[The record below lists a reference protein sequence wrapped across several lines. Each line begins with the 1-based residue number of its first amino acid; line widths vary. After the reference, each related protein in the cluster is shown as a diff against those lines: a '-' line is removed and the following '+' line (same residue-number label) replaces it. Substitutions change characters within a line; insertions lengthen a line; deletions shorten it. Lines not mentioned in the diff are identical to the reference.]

1 MANAGVSK
9 KLDTRTKFFY
19 GLGAAPYGIKD
30 NGFSYFLLI
39 FYSQVLGLSPLLTS
53 AALAIAIVVDALTDP
68 VIGYISDNW
77 HSRWGRRHPFMYA
90 AIVPICATYAFMWNP
105 PEIVL
110 GDQTSLFTFLIIMAV
125 SIRIFITFFE
135 VPNTALISE
144 LTDDYDDRTGM
155 MGLRYMFG
163 WLGGIGMAVFGYAYF
178 FRASNGE
185 NGLLQAQGYV
195 GYGIAAAALMFIGMS
210 LSSLGTHRNIKNL
223 HIPPT
228 RSKVTLRMVF
238 AEIIETMLNRSFLAL
253 FLASIFAG
261 TATGM
266 QAALSIYFNTFFW
279 GLMPTDL
286 GIFSIFH
293 ALAAVCAV
301 PVVQYL
307 GRRFDKR
314 RAAMSAF
321 IFMISFMPLMFGLR
335 LLDVLPEN
343 GTSALFYMLLAH
355 TFVEVGV
362 IIVFFALF
370 GSMMA
375 DVVEDSAVAT
385 ARRSEGVIF
394 AARSFAG
401 KMVSGL
407 GILLAGL
414 VISLASLPR
423 GAKPEEVAP
432 EVLVKL
438 VLLAVPMQITL
449 YLLAL
454 AMLSRYR
461 ITRGKHN
468 ENVAQLSA

>member
-1 MANAGVSK
+1 MADAVTSK

-110 GDQTSLFTFLIIMAV
+110 GDQTLLFTFLIIMAV

-178 FRASNGE
+178 FRSAGE

-195 GYGIAAAALMFIGMS
+195 GYGIAAAVLMFIGMS

-223 HIPPT
+223 HIPPA

-238 AEIIETMLNRSFLAL
+238 AEIIETMLNHSFLAL

-335 LLDVLPEN
+335 LLDVLPDN

-355 TFVEVGV
+355 TFIEVGG

-414 VISLASLPR
+414 VLWWASLPR
-423 GAKPEEVAP
+423 GAKPEDVAP

-468 ENVAQLSA
+468 ENVAHLSA